1 MLERLL
7 EALPVGPPLFP
18 EETLTDQ
25 PERVLA
31 AEWVREKLLAET
43 RQELPHAMA
52 VVVER
57 WAVREDGLLEID
69 ASILVDRES
78 QKRIVIGRGGELLK
92 RVGAA
97 ARGELEGFLDRR
109 VMLRLWVRVR
119 QDWRNDARFLREIG
133 L

>member
-1 MLERLL
+1 MKKWMFL
-7 EALPVGPPLFP
+7 V
-18 EETLTDQ
+18 
-25 PERVLA
+25 
-31 AEWVREKLLAET
+31 LLAFAVGLGVMVGKKMST
-43 RQELPHAMA
+43 DAMA